1 VKKEEIFKALRDRT
15 TPHLKK
21 ALLLHRY
28 LDYRRWENQKQR
40 SFIVNVIVGIV
51 IAIAFFPL
59 LRLQLME
66 KTFNRTMDWMIRKEA
81 NAILKCSDPF
91 SSNAGC
97 ERLKASLS
105 KQIAFIDIDSG
116 TYERWGEPLFIP
128 RNEIARFLRLA
139 DRNGARI
146 VALDTMFDY
155 PSPNPGEDAELR
167 RTLRDIT
174 ERKSKLKIIFP
185 TVQRSTDGKI
195 RKSIFD
201 DLIDKNP
208 NFYRGFPY
216 GSFSRSDRVVRY
228 IRYYDIGKGADGSE
242 TVLWTVPVLSAA
254 LFTDDFPKLKA
265 LEPKLL
271 EDFRAHRARRYRIEL
286 SNKTL
291 LDVGNNELF
300 SNRIRF
306 SFLPPA
312 VLNSE
317 GNLFLERMKPDEVD
331 AQQQELRD
339 RVVIIGT
346 SCPDKEGW
354 YRTPVGDMPGMYII
368 GNAANVLLLNRQVR
382 DTPLWVV
389 LLVDLTVILFACY
402 MFVHCHPAVAR
413 TIAMVFGT
421 LLLLPATYYFYLHY
435 GIVIDALFLFVNLL
449 VPIMAM
455 GWYGIHSNVRKFAMG
470 AIRRVFARY

>member
-1 VKKEEIFKALRDRT
+1 VKKEEIFKALRERT

-91 SSNAGC
+91 SGNGGC

-146 VALDTMFDY
+146 VALDTLFDY
-155 PSPNPGEDAELR
+155 PSPYPGEDAELR
-167 RTLRDIT
+167 RTLSDIT

-195 RKSIFD
+195 RGNIFD
-201 DLIDKNP
+201 ALIDRNP
-208 NFYRGFPY
+208 NFYRGLPY

-228 IRYYDIGKGADGSE
+228 IRYYDIGKRADGSE

-254 LFTDDFPKLKA
+254 LFTDDFLKLKA

-286 SNKTL
+286 SNKTM

-306 SFLPPA
+306 AFLPPA
-312 VLNSE
+312 VLNGE

-339 RVVIIGT
+339 KVVIIGT

-413 TIAMVFGT
+413 TIAVIFGT
-421 LLLLPATYYFYLHY
+421 LLLLPATYYFYLRY
-435 GIVIDALFLFVNLL
+435 GIVINALFLFVNLL

-455 GWYGIHSNVRKFAMG
+455 GWYGIHSNVKRFAMG
-470 AIRRVFARY
+470 AIRRVFGRY